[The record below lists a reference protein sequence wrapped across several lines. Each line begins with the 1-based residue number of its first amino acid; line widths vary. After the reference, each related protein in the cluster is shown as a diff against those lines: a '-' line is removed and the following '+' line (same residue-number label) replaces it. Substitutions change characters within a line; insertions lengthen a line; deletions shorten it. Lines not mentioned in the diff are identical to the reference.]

1 VCEVEY
7 PPTSRQDNLKGLEW
21 GRGAN
26 SLVDRV
32 YKADIPEKRKAL
44 ELLKVEFS
52 MLHSQTDWAKLRVE
66 PLLQHVK
73 QLEQRLKSQSS
84 TRLTKG
90 VRLFHSDLVYL
101 RENVNGLKEIL
112 QSEKKS
118 LQRRIKKPG
127 RRGR

>member
-1 VCEVEY
+1 MRSS
-7 PPTSRQDNLKGLEW
+7 TRRLIRQDNLKGLAW
-21 GRGAN
+21 GLGAKTV
-26 SLVDRV
+26 VDRV

-44 ELLKVEFS
+44 EMLKTEFS
-52 MLHSQTDWAKLRVE
+52 KLHSRTDWTKLRVE

-118 LQRRIKKPG
+118 LQRRVKTPE